1 MNEIFELLAA
11 NSSRTFKTN
20 YLTLR
25 KDTPL
30 LKEVIQLA
38 LDPFTQFYIRKIPSY
53 TPAQDNQADTLG
65 SVIDSLKMLST
76 RQVAGNEAIA
86 HLTKLLSSLVESDA
100 KVIERIIQKD
110 LKCGVSIATVNA
122 VWPNLI
128 QEYPCMLC
136 SGYDEKLVNKI
147 KFPAFVQKKED
158 GMRFNAIVKDGKCEF
173 RSRNGKQIDLLGN
186 LEQEFIAI
194 ANGIDF
200 VFDGELLVVKD
211 GQILDRQTGNGILNR
226 AVKGTIP
233 QSEAELVCATVWDVI
248 PYDDFIVGKS
258 DIKYSIR
265 YDILYQLLRSGSAK
279 IKIVQTNVVSDFET
293 ATSIF
298 QQMLRDGYEG
308 IILKDMNS
316 IWENKRSK
324 GQVKFK
330 GIFET
335 DLKVVDIQM
344 GTGKYEGMLGAIVCE
359 SEDGIVKVNVGSGF
373 NDDQRTTID
382 YIGKIVAVKYNARIT
397 NKQGEESLFLPI
409 FVEVRE
415 DKDIADSSE
424 DIK

>member
-11 NSSRTFKTN
+11 NSSRNWKIN

-25 KDTPL
+25 KEDTPM

-53 TPAQDNQADTLG
+53 EQTYKTTFGLDWALDELEMISSRAVT
-65 SVIDSLKMLST
+65 
-76 RQVAGNEAIA
+76 GNTAIE
-86 HLTKLLSSLVESDA
+86 HLRYILSSLTPDDA
-100 KVIERIIQKD
+100 KVIERIIKKD
-110 LKCGVSIATVNA
+110 LKCGVSVATVNA

-128 QEYPCMLC
+128 HEYPCMLC

-186 LEQEFIAI
+186 LEQEFITLAD
-194 ANGIDF
+194 GIDF
-200 VFDGELLVVKD
+200 VFDGELLVLKD
-211 GQILDRQTGNGILNR
+211 GQILDRQTGNGILNQ
-226 AVKGTIP
+226 ANKGTISP
-233 QSEAELVCATVWDVI
+233 QDAELVYATVWDVI
-248 PYDDFIVGKS
+248 PYDDFIAGKS
-258 DIKYSIR
+258 NITYAIR
-265 YDILYQLLRSGSAK
+265 YDILYQLLRNGPAK
-279 IKIVQTNVVSDFET
+279 IKIVHTNVVNNLET

-298 QQMLRDGYEG
+298 QQMLQDGYEG
-308 IILKDMNS
+308 IILKDMRS
-316 IWENKRSK
+316 IWEDKRSK
-324 GQVKFK
+324 KQVKFK
-330 GIFET
+330 GEFEA

-359 SEDGIVKVNVGSGF
+359 SEDGVVRVNVGSGF
-373 NDDQRTTID
+373 NDEQRTTID

-397 NKQGEESLFLPI
+397 NKQGEESLFLPVFI
-409 FVEVRE
+409 EVRE